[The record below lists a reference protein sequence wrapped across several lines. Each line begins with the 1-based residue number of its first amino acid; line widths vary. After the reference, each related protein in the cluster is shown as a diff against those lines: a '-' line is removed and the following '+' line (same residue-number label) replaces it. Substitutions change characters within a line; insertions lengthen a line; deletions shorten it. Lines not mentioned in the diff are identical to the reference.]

1 MNQAGEMNIMQILKV
16 FFPGLMVAGAAGILI
31 VDVFKKDPFPDSLR
45 WIATAMLYISAA
57 VLMRNI

>member
-1 MNQAGEMNIMQILKV
+1 MNIMQILKV